1 MTPSDPTRSTALRL
15 GFLGLVP
22 FAGLAIASLA
32 GGDDLRAVAN
42 PALLAYGATILSFL
56 GGIHW
61 GLVLARPALPVR
73 EVALMLAVGVLPQLL
88 GFTALLVPVPLGHAL
103 CAGGLALF
111 LVADRAAAKRGLAPA
126 WFMHLRWPLSCAAAL
141 AMVVGALTA
150 SA

>member
-1 MTPSDPTRSTALRL
+1 MTPSDPMRTTALRL
-15 GFLGLVP
+15 GFLGLLP
-22 FAGLAIASLA
+22 FAALAVASLF
-32 GGDDLRAVAN
+32 GGDAVRAMAN

-61 GLVLARPALPVR
+61 GLALARPALAAR
-73 EVALMLAVGVLPQLL
+73 EVALMLTVGVLPQLL
-88 GFTALLVPVPLGHAL
+88 GFAALLVPAPLGHAL

-111 LVADRAAAKRGLAPA
+111 LVADRVAAERGLAPA

-150 SA
+150 